1 MTYYG
6 RKGTPYS
13 LGQRLGGGGEGEV
26 FSINGKSNLVA
37 KLYFENKKFV
47 PTANNPNPH
56 QLLREKIETMLD
68 QPVNAYIQGVLSIA
82 WPQDSL
88 YDQNGKFVGF
98 TMPRVDSKHHIFTA
112 CRERERVVLYPKYTW
127 KTAIVIAFNLS
138 LAVNEVHRSGA
149 VIGDMNP
156 NNIMVDSH
164 GHVTLIDTDSFN
176 IRNKRTGK
184 LYKCSVGVP
193 ECLPPELQGK
203 YLADN
208 ANQFTKETDSFAL
221 SIHIFNLLMNN
232 CHPFGCSGMNQNH
245 PSSSNNP
252 IASNIVRG
260 NCPYV
265 SNGKGSTSPSA
276 PDIAML
282 PHSIRSL
289 FDRSFSYD
297 VYTAVKPE
305 TINKRPSA
313 DEWQRALYHLYSQEP
328 LATCHR
334 NAHHVYPKHYGKCP
348 WCTSVALTPPHQPA
362 TPPALSVNRT
372 RRKLRTLWLVNTLVG
387 AFLTPLLGSIFISQ
401 FASQTDIANYKMI
414 ISVALHLLGA
424 GAGCFMSFWIH
435 KKYLSS
441 SHTLPWLLL
450 ALLTPLLAIVSV
462 GATILGVGFSLA
474 ASYLAIAVFII
485 YCIYQFFN

>member
-47 PTANNPNPH
+47 PTANNPNPR

-156 NNIMVDSH
+156 NNIMIDSH

-176 IRNKRTGK
+176 IRNKHTGK
-184 LYKCSVGVP
+184 LYKCSVGP
-193 ECLPPELQGK
+193 
-203 YLADN
+203 
-208 ANQFTKETDSFAL
+208 
-221 SIHIFNLLMNN
+221 
-232 CHPFGCSGMNQNH
+232 
-245 PSSSNNP
+245 
-252 IASNIVRG
+252 
-260 NCPYV
+260 
-265 SNGKGSTSPSA
+265 
-276 PDIAML
+276 
-282 PHSIRSL
+282 
-289 FDRSFSYD
+289 
-297 VYTAVKPE
+297 
-305 TINKRPSA
+305 
-313 DEWQRALYHLYSQEP
+313 
-328 LATCHR
+328 
-334 NAHHVYPKHYGKCP
+334 
-348 WCTSVALTPPHQPA
+348 
-362 TPPALSVNRT
+362 
-372 RRKLRTLWLVNTLVG
+372 
-387 AFLTPLLGSIFISQ
+387 
-401 FASQTDIANYKMI
+401 
-414 ISVALHLLGA
+414 
-424 GAGCFMSFWIH
+424 
-435 KKYLSS
+435 
-441 SHTLPWLLL
+441 
-450 ALLTPLLAIVSV
+450 
-462 GATILGVGFSLA
+462 
-474 ASYLAIAVFII
+474 
-485 YCIYQFFN
+485 